1 MPGSVE
7 AIFRGPSGS
16 DGNANNSNWN
26 MTKIWGPK
34 VAGLVSHDKIIHLP
48 TANLV
53 EMYGMAN
60 GLPIDDPNSGFD
72 ERYPFKDRDPRFYH
86 DIVFDGFHFVL
97 AEDKLSDAQNL
108 MLIVIFLLVQI
119 CVLQISVVVQVI
131 SSRNLFLILVMRVI
145 RNMIGVVTYILIY
158 RICVWRIF
166 I

>member
-1 MPGSVE
+1 MKNGAQLGGANAYNYDEEYCKKAAQAFGELLTLVEGGQTQYALAEFKYKNVYNHEKASDAKTCYSDIFYTRRQGWLMPGSVE

-60 GLPIDDPNSGFD
+60 GLPIDDPNSEFD
-72 ERYPFKDRDPRFYH
+72 ERYPFKDRDPRF
-86 DIVFDGFHFVL
+86 
-97 AEDKLSDAQNL
+97 LS
-108 MLIVIFLLVQI
+108 
-119 CVLQISVVVQVI
+119 
-131 SSRNLFLILVMRVI
+131 
-145 RNMIGVVTYILIY
+145 
-158 RICVWRIF
+158 
-166 I
+166 